1 MIFLFRQPL
10 LHFLLIGILLF
21 GLQQY
26 RGFAKTYEL
35 VSLDDATTQLLVD
48 DFFTMTARMPA
59 PDDIKK
65 LVAKELDKR
74 ILFAEGLRLN
84 FHRDDSV
91 ILQRLLRNAN
101 FLGFEGSDKEKI
113 RAAFELGIHESDEV
127 IRARIL
133 QRMVSVGRSQATGT
147 PTDAELMDIY
157 QADLSAWQE
166 PARYTF
172 EHLFFSVDRERDP
185 VERAAL
191 ALEQLQADSSP
202 QGLGDV
208 FLPGSQ
214 FTAKSLRDVT
224 SVFGVS
230 FSEYFNSKQFLL
242 KVWQGPI
249 PSVFGQHIVRVT
261 AIDTGQQQGFNT
273 VRRELAQRWQEE
285 QEKVALEAYLVQ
297 LRSRYVVTAGG
308 KLQ

>member
-1 MIFLFRQPL
+1 VIFLFRQPF

-21 GLQQY
+21 ALQHYQGL
-26 RGFAKTYEL
+26 AKTYQ
-35 VSLDDATTQLLVD
+35 VASLDEGATQLLVD
-48 DFFTMTARMPA
+48 DFFSMTARMPA
-59 PDDIKK
+59 PSDMKK

-91 ILQRLLRNAN
+91 ILQRLLRNAI

-127 IRARIL
+127 IRARIV
-133 QRMVSVGRSQATGT
+133 QRMASVGRSHATVT
-147 PTDAELMDIY
+147 PTDAELMDLY

-172 EHLFFSVDRERDP
+172 EHLFFSVDREQEP

-202 QGLGDV
+202 QGLGDI
-208 FLPGSQ
+208 FLPGTQ
-214 FTAKSLRDVT
+214 FSAKSLRDVA
-224 SVFGVS
+224 SIFGVS
-230 FSEYFNSKQFLL
+230 FSEYFNSKDFLL

-249 PSVFGQHIVRVT
+249 ASVFGQHIVRVT
-261 AIDTGQQQGFNT
+261 AIDPVQQQAFNA

-285 QEKVALEAYLVQ
+285 QENAAFEAYLAQ
-297 LRSRYVVTAGG
+297 LRGRYRVTTDGE
-308 KLQ
+308 LQ